1 MPNGVKDNLK
11 ILLKFALVSTIC
23 VFASA
28 VIGLLYGLITERFFT
43 LQYVFPAA
51 FVIGAVVI
59 FIGVAAALLPVR
71 PTMKGSKLL
80 DHTNYAQVTMER
92 REKKR
97 KTSHLII
104 YLGVSITMI
113 AAILQWILSLIVR

>member
-1 MPNGVKDNLK
+1 MPDNVKDKLNK
-11 ILLKFALVSTIC
+11 LLKFALVSTIC

-28 VIGLLYGLITERFFT
+28 LIGLIYGLIIGRFFT

-59 FIGVAAALLPVR
+59 FIGVVAALLPVR
-71 PTMKGSKLL
+71 LTMKGSKLL

-97 KTSHLII
+97 KTSLLII

-113 AAILQWILSLIVR
+113 AAIFQWILSFVIK

>member
-1 MPNGVKDNLK
+1 MSDNAKDKLNK
-11 ILLKFALVSTIC
+11 ILKFALVSFIC

-28 VIGLLYGLITERFFT
+28 AIGLIYGLIIERFFT
-43 LQYVFPAA
+43 LFYVFPAA
-51 FVIGAVVI
+51 FVTGAIVVM
-59 FIGVAAALLPVR
+59 IGVVATLVPVR
-71 PTMKGSKLL
+71 PNMKDSKLI

-104 YLGVSITMI
+104 YLGVSIIMI
-113 AAILQWILSLIVR
+113 AAIFQWILSHII

>member
-1 MPNGVKDNLK
+1 MSDNVKGKLHK
-11 ILLKFALVSTIC
+11 LLKFALVSIIC

-28 VIGLLYGLITERFFT
+28 AIGLIYGLIIERFFT

-51 FVIGAVVI
+51 FITGAVVI
-59 FIGVAAALLPVR
+59 FIGVIATLIPVR
-71 PTMKGSKLL
+71 PKMKESKII

-97 KTSHLII
+97 KTSHLVI

-113 AAILQWILSLIVR
+113 AAIIQWFLSLVSW

>member
-1 MPNGVKDNLK
+1 MSDKVKDRLNK
-11 ILLKFALVSTIC
+11 LLRFALFSIVC

-28 VIGLLYGLITERFFT
+28 AIGLIYGLIIERFFT

-51 FVIGAVVI
+51 FVIGAIVV
-59 FIGVAAALLPVR
+59 FLGVVGTLLPVR
-71 PTMKGSKLL
+71 PKMKDSRII

-97 KTSHLII
+97 KTSHLVI
-104 YLGVSITMI
+104 YLGVSIIMI
-113 AAILQWILSLIVR
+113 AAIFQWILSLIIR

>member
-1 MPNGVKDNLK
+1 MSDNVKGKLHK
-11 ILLKFALVSTIC
+11 LLKFALVSIIC

-28 VIGLLYGLITERFFT
+28 AIGLIYGLIIERFFT

-51 FVIGAVVI
+51 FITGAVVI
-59 FIGVAAALLPVR
+59 FIGVIATLIPVR
-71 PTMKGSKLL
+71 PKMKESKII

-97 KTSHLII
+97 KTSHLVI

-113 AAILQWILSLIVR
+113 AAIIQWILSLVSW